1 MVMNK
6 GDSAFILRL
15 KDRLEQDPG
24 SKLFLSLAEELRKR
38 DRVEEAVALL
48 VDGISRRPD
57 FPAAQLTLGR
67 WYLSGLKFAEAAEQF
82 SEVLKKTPGNNFAR
96 KGLAEANKELVI
108 FSEVPEAATVSP
120 EPPLSHRPEP
130 DLSKLVEAEGL
141 IARGHYAPAMELY
154 RGMLT
159 NSPGD
164 RRILQRQEELAALIK
179 FLGKN
184 KEGIIKRLNKFLE
197 AIKIHF
203 APQSVG
209 YR

>member
-67 WYLSGLKFAEAAEQF
+67 WYLS
-82 SEVLKKTPGNNFAR
+82 
-96 KGLAEANKELVI
+96 LAEANKELVI